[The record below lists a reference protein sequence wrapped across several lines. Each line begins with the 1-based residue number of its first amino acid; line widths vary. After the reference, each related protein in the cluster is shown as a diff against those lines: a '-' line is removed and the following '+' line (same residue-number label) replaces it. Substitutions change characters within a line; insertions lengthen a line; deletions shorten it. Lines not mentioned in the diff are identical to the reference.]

1 MFSQRSN
8 GKRLSFLFVLF
19 VLAGKVFSHYK
30 HFIILPAKQDEQ
42 VLIRLSF
49 SASLEART
57 KHISLSINL
66 LLRDARQRGS

>member
-1 MFSQRSN
+1 MERDCLF
-8 GKRLSFLFVLF
+8 FFVLF

-30 HFIILPAKQDEQ
+30 PFHVLPAKQDEQ

-66 LLRDARQRGS
+66 LDGDSRQRGS